1 MRSLWCRRGVAGV
14 GEAVV
19 VVRRVEK
26 LLRRRPGEWEAL
38 HALGWRLRPLKR
50 YVGLDEVGMLRVGC
64 ESGFWLVS
72 NALQLSFYMQATR
85 CQWEANLA
93 QSRILGRSALTARR
107 SASLMRCWGYRY
119 SGADVDDVARVALG
133 DAGVGPTLHAV
144 KCLDIQSQNAMQVH
158 RLPEEFREVLK

>member
-1 MRSLWCRRGVAGV
+1 V
-14 GEAVV
+14 E

-85 CQWEANLA
+85 CQWEVNPA
-93 QSRILGRSALTARR
+93 QSRVLGRSASTARR
-107 SASLMRCWGYRY
+107 SASLLRCWGHRC
-119 SGADVDDVARVALG
+119 SGADVDDVARVAVG
-133 DAGVGPTLHAV
+133 DAAVGPTLHAV
-144 KCLDIQSQNAMQVH
+144 RCLDIQSQNAMQV
-158 RLPEEFREVLK
+158 R